1 MKVLELH
8 GDFGFDSL
16 RIAERPDPVPG
27 PGEVLVQVR
36 AASLNYRDLLTIQG
50 IYNPRQP
57 LPLIPAS
64 DGAGVVVGVGPGV
77 TRVSIGDRVAA
88 IFAQG
93 WLSGPPNREKLAST
107 TLGGPLDGMLAE
119 LAVFREDGLVHIP
132 GHLTD
137 EEAAT
142 LPCAAVTAW
151 SALVR
156 HGSVKAGD
164 RVLVMGTGGVSV
176 FALQFARLL
185 GAEVIVI
192 SSSDAKLER
201 AKALGAAHGINYKQH
216 PAWSKLVRELTG
228 GEGVDH
234 VIEVGGVGTLP
245 QSMRTVRMGGH
256 ISLIGVLGGVEAP
269 LNLTPILMQDIRLQ
283 GVIVGPRDAFLEM
296 NRAIGLHALHPV
308 VDRVFPFGETV
319 DAMRHLA
326 SASHFG
332 KLCIQM
338 REQ

>member
-1 MKVLELH
+1 MRVLEMQ
-8 GDFGFDSL
+8 GAFGYDRL
-16 RIAERPDPVPG
+16 RIVERPEPVPL
-27 PGEVLVQVR
+27 PGEVLVHVR
-36 AASLNYRDLLTIQG
+36 AVSLNYRDLLTVQG
-50 IYNPRQP
+50 LYNPRQP

-64 DGAGVVVGVGPGV
+64 DGAGVVVGVGAGV
-77 TRVSIGDRVAA
+77 SRVRPGDRVAA

-93 WLSGPPNREKLAST
+93 WLSGPPTREKLTST

-119 LAVFREDGLVHIP
+119 LVVLREDGLVRIP

-164 RVLVMGTGGVSV
+164 RVLVMGTGGVSL

-185 GAEVIVI
+185 GAEVIVT
-192 SSSDAKLER
+192 SSSDEKLER
-201 AKALGAAHGINYKQH
+201 AKALGAAHGVNYTEH
-216 PAWSKLVRELTG
+216 PAWSKLVRELTD

-234 VIEVGGVGTLP
+234 IIEVGGVSTLT
-245 QSMRTVRMGGH
+245 QSMRAVRMGGH

-269 LNLTPILMQDIRLQ
+269 LNLTPVLMQDIRLQ

-296 NRAIGLHALHPV
+296 NRAIQLHALHPV
-308 VDRVFPFGETV
+308 VDRVFPFEEAV
-319 DAMRHLA
+319 DAMRYMA
-326 SASHFG
+326 SGSHFG
-332 KLCIQM
+332 KVCIRM
-338 REQ
+338 TE